1 VERPAFT
8 DTTQIGIVVRDL
20 EASIRRYEAGY
31 GIGPWQVQ
39 EFHVGEAERFRQ
51 YGRPAEG
58 AWRLA
63 TCMVGGVQ
71 WELIQ
76 PLDGDSVYARFLAEK
91 GEGVHHIQVAAR
103 DFDATVADGDV
114 IYDGTFPFGRVA
126 YLGTERDLGVVV
138 ELFQRASP
146 EG

>member
-20 EASIRRYEAGY
+20 AASIRRYEAF

-39 EFHVGEAERFRQ
+39 EFHIGAAERFVQ
-51 YGRPAEG
+51 YGKPAEG

-63 TCMVGGVQ
+63 TTHVGAVQ

-76 PLDGDSVYARFLAEK
+76 PLDADSVYARFLAER
-91 GEGVHHIQVAAR
+91 GEGVHHIQVATS
-103 DFDATVADGDV
+103 DFDAAVADADV

-126 YLGTERDLGVVV
+126 YLGTDPDLGVVI
-138 ELFQRASP
+138 ELFKRT
-146 EG
+146 

>member
-1 VERPAFT
+1 MQAPAFT

-20 EASIRRYEAGY
+20 DATIRRYSEGF
-31 GIGPWQVQ
+31 GIGPWEVQ

-51 YGRPAEG
+51 YGRPASG

-63 TCMVGGVQ
+63 TTRVGGVQ

-76 PLDGDSVYARFLAEK
+76 PLDEQSVYARFLAEK
-91 GEGVHHIQVAAR
+91 GEGVHHIQVAAP
-103 DFDATVADGDV
+103 DFDATLGQAEV

-126 YLGTERDLGVVV
+126 YLGTDADLGVVI
-138 ELFQRASP
+138 ELFRRAP
-146 EG
+146 

>member
-1 VERPAFT
+1 MQEPAFT

-20 EASIRRYEAGY
+20 DATIRRYADDY
-31 GIGPWQVQ
+31 GIGPWDVH
-39 EFHVGEAERFRQ
+39 EFHVGEAEAFRQ

-63 TCMVGGVQ
+63 TTMVGGVQ

-76 PLDGDSVYARFLAEK
+76 PLDADSVYARFLASR
-91 GEGVHHIQVAAR
+91 GEGVHHIQVATP
-103 DFDATVADGDV
+103 DFDAAVATGEV

-126 YLGTERDLGVVV
+126 YLGTDADLGVVI
-138 ELFQRASP
+138 ELFKRA
-146 EG
+146 